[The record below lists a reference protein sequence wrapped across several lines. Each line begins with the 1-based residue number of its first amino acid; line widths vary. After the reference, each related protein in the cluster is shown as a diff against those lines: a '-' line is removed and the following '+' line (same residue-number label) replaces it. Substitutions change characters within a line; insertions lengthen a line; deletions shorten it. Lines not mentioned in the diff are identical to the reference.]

1 MMALQRFRCGL
12 CLALVGMCLSVLLP
26 GLQPWA
32 PTAVAM
38 GETVEICT
46 SEGTIRVAL
55 EPSTSSTD
63 LPTSHLHQS
72 DCPYCHLKCHSL
84 AWAPRM
90 AFAEPAMAPFV
101 APLFLHAPQPL
112 FAWAHVRSRAPPVFS

>member
-1 MMALQRFRCGL
+1 MMSLQRFRCSL

-32 PTAVAM
+32 STPVVV

-55 EPSTSSTD
+55 AQNTPGED
-63 LPTSHLHQS
+63 LPTPHVHQS

-84 AWAPRM
+84 AWAPSM
-90 AFAEPAMAPFV
+90 AFAEPDMAPFV

-112 FAWAHVRSRAPPVFS
+112 FAWAHVRSRAPPLQS